1 MNIRTASSTP
11 VTSIPATTVREYVDI
26 SMYFATFSLVFMLA
40 ACGSSSSS
48 NSISPVVVPPPNPAA
63 APLNVQVVSGDG
75 NGSEVENTISW
86 ALDPA
91 ATGYT
96 VYWDNA
102 PGVTENSSVVV
113 PAAEGSRYITHSGVD
128 VLAGNSYYYRA
139 QATSAGG
146 ASALSAEV
154 KGTPQMSITN
164 TALNDVA
171 WNGVD
176 TLVAVG
182 DTGVILNSPNGLAD
196 AWADASAAI
205 APQALTGVT
214 WENINSQFL
223 IVGAGST
230 ILSGD
235 GTNWNQ
241 EDLSGLPGAVNL
253 EDVAWLGD
261 KYIAVGKNGTILTSN
276 DVGTVWTA
284 QDAGVNVATI
294 SLNAVASNN
303 NRIVVVGTN
312 GTILNSTD
320 GAVWVEL
327 ANLTNNNLNDVSW
340 DGSQFNV
347 VGSNDTILTSTD
359 GITWTSH
366 IPGTSDINFVAATQ
380 WDSALPQYPVVGTVG
395 SAGTFVVSPDGDPGI
410 IIRTGTTEQLG
421 GMTWVDDGMNPA
433 YFVIVGNDGTV
444 LTNQYQ

>member
-1 MNIRTASSTP
+1 MKIRTATSIP
-11 VTSIPATTVREYVDI
+11 VTSIAATTPREYINI
-26 SMYFATFSLVFMLA
+26 SMYFAAFSLVLMLA
-40 ACGSSSSS
+40 ACGSSS
-48 NSISPVVVPPPNPAA
+48 NSISPVVVPPVNPAD

-75 NGSEVENTISW
+75 NGSEIENTISW
-86 ALDPA
+86 TEDPA

-96 VYWDNA
+96 VYWDNV

-113 PAAEGSRYITHSGVD
+113 PTVAGSRYVTHSGVD
-128 VLAGNSYYYRA
+128 VLAGNAYYYRV
-139 QATSAGG
+139 QADNAGG

-154 KGTPQMSITN
+154 QGTPQESITN
-164 TALNDVA
+164 NSLNDVA
-171 WNGVD
+171 WNGID

-182 DTGVILNSPNGLAD
+182 DNGVILNSPNGLAD
-196 AWADASAAI
+196 VWADASAVI

-230 ILSGD
+230 VLSGD
-235 GTNWNQ
+235 GANWNQ
-241 EDLSGLPGAVNL
+241 KDLSALPGAVNL

-261 KYIAVGKNGTILTSN
+261 KYITVGKNGTILTSN
-276 DVGTVWTA
+276 GDGTVWTA
-284 QDAGVNVATI
+284 QDAGANVATI
-294 SLNAVASNN
+294 SLNAVASNSN
-303 NRIVVVGTN
+303 QIVVVGTN

-327 ANLTNNNLNDVSW
+327 ANPTNNNLNDVSW

-347 VGSNDTILTSTD
+347 VGSNDTILTSPD
-359 GITWTSH
+359 GITWTPH

-380 WDSALPQYPVVGTVG
+380 WDSALPQNPVVGTVG

-421 GMTWVDDGMNPA
+421 GMTWVDDGLDPA

>member
-1 MNIRTASSTP
+1 MKIRSVSSVL
-11 VTSIPATTVREYVDI
+11 VTSVVASASRECVNI
-26 SMYFATFSLVFMLA
+26 SKYFLTFGLALVLA
-40 ACGSSSSS
+40 ACSSSS
-48 NSISPVVVPPPNPAA
+48 NNSNAPPLNPAA

-75 NGSEVENTISW
+75 NGSEVENTVSW
-86 ALDPA
+86 TLDPA
-91 ATGYT
+91 ATSYT
-96 VYWDNA
+96 LYWDNV

-113 PAAEGSRYITHSGVD
+113 PAAAGSRYISHSGID
-128 VLAGNSYYYRA
+128 VLAGNSYYYRV

-154 KGTPQMSITN
+154 KGTPQVSITN
-164 TALNDVA
+164 NALNDVA
-171 WNGVD
+171 WNGTD

-182 DTGVILNSPNGLAD
+182 DSGVILNSPNGLAD
-196 AWADASAAI
+196 GWADASAAGV
-205 APQALTGVT
+205 PQALTGVT

-230 ILSGD
+230 VLSGN
-235 GTNWNQ
+235 GSTWTQ
-241 EDLSGLPGAVNL
+241 ENLSALPGGAVNL

-261 KYIAVGKNGTILTSN
+261 KYISVGKSGTILTSN
-276 DVGTVWTA
+276 ATGTVWTA
-284 QDAGVNVATI
+284 QDAGANVATI

-303 NRIVVVGTN
+303 DRIVVVGTN

-347 VGSNDTILTSTD
+347 VGSNDTILTSPD

-366 IPGTSDINFVAATQ
+366 IPGTSDINFVATTQ
-380 WDSALPQYPVVGTVG
+380 WDSALPQSPVVAAVG
-395 SAGTFVVSPDGDPGI
+395 SAGTFVISPDGDPGI
-410 IIRTGTTEQLG
+410 IIRTGTTEQLD
-421 GMTWVDDGMNPA
+421 GMTWVDDGMDPA